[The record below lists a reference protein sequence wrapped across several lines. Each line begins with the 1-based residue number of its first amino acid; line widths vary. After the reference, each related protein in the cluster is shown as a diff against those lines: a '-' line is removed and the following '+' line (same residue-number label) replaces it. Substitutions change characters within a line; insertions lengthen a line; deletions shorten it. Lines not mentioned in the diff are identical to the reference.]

1 MLSNILTNGGGSD
14 SDTMNKKSPTE
25 IFLSTKIVIDIDSTT
40 ANEYS
45 LTSEINAMSEKCP
58 TEVSQI
64 NKIVIDINSI
74 PINKVVNYADD
85 LNNTKRNIIDLAHN
99 TEVPSN
105 KKLLTIRNGEA
116 HVTFTKVIL
125 LIVFYSGKYGIV
137 V

>member
-25 IFLSTKIVIDIDSTT
+25 NFLSTKIVIDIDSTT

-58 TEVSQI
+58 TVVSQI
-64 NKIVIDINSI
+64 NKIDINSI
-74 PINKVVNYADD
+74 PVIKVVNYADD

-125 LIVFYSGKYGIV
+125 LIVFYSGKYGI
-137 V
+137 